1 MNAIVEC
8 VPNISEGR
16 DADLIGAVVDA
27 ARIDGCSI
35 LSVEPDADYN
45 RTVITMAGAP
55 DAVAEAATALSV
67 EAIQRIDM
75 RQHSGEHPRLGA
87 VDVCPFIPI
96 QGIDMEA
103 CASLAAKVGEEVAKR
118 TGAPVFLYGASA
130 SSPSRTKLSDLR
142 RGEYEGLE
150 ARLTEGAE
158 TRHDGTRRPDYG
170 PLTWTEEAARSG
182 GCTFGARPVLI
193 AYNVN
198 VPEPDAVVAKHI
210 GTIVR
215 GSGRIIAR
223 EGDRKLRT
231 AGMIPSVQGMG
242 VVLEQ
247 QGISQVSMNLTNAD
261 ECGVLQAFETVKSLA
276 ADHGLQVT
284 GSELVGLIPL
294 ESMLEA
300 GRWYAPTAVEDTH
313 LVEAA
318 VNGLGL
324 DAFGPFEAESR
335 IIEWAIQEAG
345 A

>member
-16 DADLIGAVVDA
+16 DAELIDSIVDA

-45 RTVITMAGAP
+45 RTVITLAGDP
-55 DAVAEAATALSV
+55 EAVAHAATELSV
-67 EAIQRIDM
+67 EAIRCIDM

-103 CASLAAKVGEEVAKR
+103 CATLAAKVGANVAER

-130 SSPSRTKLSDLR
+130 SSPIRRKLSSLR

-150 ARLTEGAE
+150 ARLTEGA
-158 TRHDGTRRPDYG
+158 TTNHDGTRRPDFG
-170 PLTWTEEAARSG
+170 PGTWNEEAAKSG
-182 GCTFGARPVLI
+182 GCTYGARPVLI

-215 GSGRIIAR
+215 GSGRIISR

-231 AGMIPSVQGMG
+231 SGMIPSVQGMG

-261 ECGVLQAFETVKSLA
+261 ECGLLLAFETVKSLA
-276 ADHGLQVT
+276 SDHGLEVT
-284 GSELVGLIPL
+284 GSELVGLVPL
-294 ESMLEA
+294 ECMLEA
-300 GRWYAPTAVEDTH
+300 GRWYAPGSVEDNA
-313 LVEAA
+313 LVAAA
-318 VNGLGL
+318 VDGLGL
-324 DAFGPFEAESR
+324 DAFGPFDAPSR
-335 IIEWAIQEAG
+335 IIEWAIQG
-345 A
+345 AMA

>member
-16 DADLIGAVVDA
+16 DTDLIQAVVDA
-27 ARIDGCSI
+27 ARTEGCSI

-45 RTVITMAGAP
+45 RTVITMAGTPA
-55 DAVAEAATALSV
+55 AVATAATALSV
-67 EAIQRIDM
+67 EAIRRIDM
-75 RQHSGEHPRLGA
+75 RMHSGEHPRLGA

-96 QGIDMEA
+96 QGISMEE
-103 CASLAAKVGEEVAKR
+103 CASLAAKVGKDVAEL

-130 SSPSRTKLSDLR
+130 TAPSRAKLSDLR

-150 ARLTEGAE
+150 ARLTKGADS
-158 TRHDGTRRPDYG
+158 RHEGTRAPDFG
-170 PLTWTEEAARSG
+170 PQTWTESAAKSG

-198 VPEPDAVVAKHI
+198 IPEPDAVVAKHI

-223 EGDRKLRT
+223 VGDRKLRT
-231 AGMIPSVQGMG
+231 SGMINSVQGMG

-247 QGISQVSMNLTNAD
+247 QGISQVSMNLTNAS
-261 ECGVLQAFETVKSLA
+261 ECGVLKAFETVKSLA
-276 ADHGLQVT
+276 ADHGLLVS

-294 ESMLEA
+294 ECMLEA
-300 GRWYAPTAVEDTH
+300 GRWYAPEAGDH
-313 LVEAA
+313 QALVEAA
-318 VNGLGL
+318 VEGLGL
-324 DAFGPFEAESR
+324 DAFGPFDAASR
-335 IIEWAIQEAG
+335 IIEWAIQEAD

>member
-16 DADLIGAVVDA
+16 NADVIASVVNA
-27 ARIDGCSI
+27 ARVDGCSI

-45 RTVITMAGAP
+45 RTVITLAGEP
-55 DAVAEAATALSV
+55 QAVADAATKLSV
-67 EAIQRIDM
+67 EAIRSIDM
-75 RQHSGEHPRLGA
+75 RQHAGEHPRLGA

-103 CASLAAKVGEEVAKR
+103 CAMLAARVAESVAEK

-130 SSPSRTKLSDLR
+130 SSPSRTKLSSLR

-150 ARLTEGAE
+150 ARLTEGSVTDHKE
-158 TRHDGTRRPDYG
+158 TRRPDYG
-170 PLTWTEEAARSG
+170 PQSWTDVAAKSG
-182 GCTFGARPVLI
+182 GCTYGARPVLI

-198 VPEPDAVVAKHI
+198 VPEPDAVVARHI

-223 EGDRKLRT
+223 QNDRKLRT
-231 AGMIPSVQGMG
+231 SGMIPSVQGMG

-247 QGISQVSMNLTNAD
+247 QGISQVSMNLTNAT
-261 ECGVLQAFETVKSLA
+261 ECGPLHAFETVKSLA
-276 ADHGLQVT
+276 ADHGLKVT
-284 GSELVGLIPL
+284 GSELVGLVPL
-294 ESMLEA
+294 DCMLEA
-300 GRWYAPTAVEDTH
+300 GRWYAPEAVENDA
-313 LVEAA
+313 LVAAA
-318 VNGLGL
+318 VDGLGL
-324 DAFGPFEAESR
+324 DAFGPFDAPSR
-335 IIEWAIQEAG
+335 IIEWAIQEAM

>member
-16 DADLIGAVVDA
+16 DTDLIGTIVDA

-45 RTVITMAGAP
+45 RTVITLAGDP
-55 DAVAEAATALSV
+55 KAVASAATELSV
-67 EAIQRIDM
+67 EAIRLIDM
-75 RQHSGEHPRLGA
+75 RQHSGEHPRLGV

-103 CASLAAKVGEEVAKR
+103 CATLAARVGANVAER
-118 TGAPVFLYGASA
+118 TGAPVYLYGASA
-130 SSPSRTKLSDLR
+130 SSPGRTKLSSLR

-150 ARLTEGAE
+150 ARLTDGAATNHDITRHPDFGAE
-158 TRHDGTRRPDYG
+158 T
-170 PLTWTEEAARSG
+170 WTQEAAKSG
-182 GCTFGARPVLI
+182 GCTYGARPVLI

-198 VPEPDAVVAKHI
+198 VPEPDAIVAKRI

-223 EGDRKLRT
+223 QGDSKLRT
-231 AGMIPSVQGMG
+231 SGMIPSVQGMG

-247 QGISQVSMNLTNAD
+247 HGISQVSMNLTNAE
-261 ECGVLQAFETVKSLA
+261 ECGLLHSFETVKSLA
-276 ADHGLQVT
+276 ADHGLEVT
-284 GSELVGLIPL
+284 GSELVGLVPL
-294 ESMLEA
+294 RCMLEA
-300 GRWYAPTAVEDTH
+300 GRWYAPESRDDNA
-313 LVEAA
+313 LVAAA
-318 VNGLGL
+318 VVGLGL
-324 DAFGPFEAESR
+324 DAFGPFDAPSR
-335 IIEWAIQEAG
+335 IIEWAIKEAM